1 MNTPRSTGDLLEV
14 EGLTCRFAGVTAVDD
29 LSFRVKAGE
38 IKAVIGPNGAG
49 KSTLFNMIAGVTRPT
64 DGAIKFDGARIDRL
78 PTHARARRG
87 IARTFQN
94 LQIFREMS
102 VLENVMVGRH
112 LRGCATTLSAL
123 LHIPSVGAEER
134 AMEATA
140 MALLER
146 FGLAA
151 KAGLP
156 AGSLAFGQMKVLE
169 LARALASEPRLLL
182 LDEPAAGLPHAEADK
197 MAETIRDLNRDGM
210 TVLLVE
216 HNMRMVM
223 SLSHDI
229 LVLNNGR
236 RIAEGTAEEVRRHP
250 EVLSAYLGEEAV
262 DA

>member
-1 MNTPRSTGDLLEV
+1 MNTPRSTGVLLEV

-94 LQIFREMS
+94 LQIFREMT

-112 LRGCATTLSAL
+112 LRGRATTLSTL

>member
-1 MNTPRSTGDLLEV
+1 MTDLLQV
-14 EGLTCRFAGVTAVDD
+14 DNLTCRFAGVTAVDD

-64 DGAIKFDGARIDRL
+64 DGAISFDGARIDRL
-78 PTHARARRG
+78 PTHERARRG

-94 LQIFREMS
+94 LQIFRELS

-112 LRGCATTLSAL
+112 LRGRASTLSAL

-134 AMEATA
+134 AMEASA

-151 KAGLP
+151 KAHAQ

-182 LDEPAAGLPHAEADK
+182 LDEPAAGLPHAEADR

-250 EVLSAYLGEEAV
+250 EVLSAYLGEEAA

>member
-112 LRGCATTLSAL
+112 LRGRATTLSAL

>member
-1 MNTPRSTGDLLEV
+1 MTATLLQV
-14 EGLTCRFAGVTAVDD
+14 DHLSCRFDGVTAVDD
-29 LSFRVKAGE
+29 LSFGVSVGE

-49 KSTLFNMIAGVTRPT
+49 KSTLFNMIAGVTRPSA
-64 DGAIKFDGARIDRL
+64 GQIRFDGERIDHL
-78 PTHARARRG
+78 PTFRRAQRG

-112 LRGCATTLSAL
+112 MRGAAGVVQAVLHGPALR
-123 LHIPSVGAEER
+123 AEER
-134 AMEATA
+134 AIAAAA
-140 MALLER
+140 MDLLDR
-146 FGLAA
+146 FGLAG
-151 KAGLP
+151 KARAQ
-156 AGSLAFGQMKVLE
+156 AGTLSFGQLKVLE
-169 LARALASEPRLLL
+169 LARALACEPRLLL
-182 LDEPAAGLPHAEADK
+182 LDEPAAGLPRAEADR
-197 MAETIRDLNRDGM
+197 MGEIISGLNRAGM

-236 RIAEGTAEEVRRHP
+236 RIAEGTADEVRRHR
-250 EVLSAYLGEEAV
+250 EVLAAYLGEAA

>member
-1 MNTPRSTGDLLEV
+1 MTDLLQV
-14 EGLTCRFAGVTAVDD
+14 QNLTCRFAGVTAVDD

-64 DGAIKFDGARIDRL
+64 DGAISFDGARIDRL
-78 PTHARARRG
+78 PTHERARRG

-94 LQIFREMS
+94 LQIFRELT

-112 LRGCATTLSAL
+112 LRGRATTLSAL
-123 LHIPSVGAEER
+123 LHIPTVGAEER

-140 MALLER
+140 MGLLER

-151 KAGLP
+151 KASLP

-182 LDEPAAGLPHAEADK
+182 LDEPAAGLPHAEADR

-250 EVLSAYLGEEAV
+250 EVLSAYLGEEAA